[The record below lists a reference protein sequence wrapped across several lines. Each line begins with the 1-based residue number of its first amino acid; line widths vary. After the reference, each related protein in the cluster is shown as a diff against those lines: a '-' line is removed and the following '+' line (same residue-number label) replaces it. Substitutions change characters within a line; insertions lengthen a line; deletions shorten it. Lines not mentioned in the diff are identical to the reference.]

1 MKHKSTIPK
10 RSLVPKEVSLPDP
23 PVRPVDTPEVLPTIS
38 HHEVLAYVNAK
49 FNFQLAQA
57 DFEMKRAGLIL
68 KLRQGCHSDS
78 EGFFVTLDD
87 GYDRLVVIDNSSD
100 IPSIVD
106 GTRQDVSD
114 WLWALEKARCA
125 QPGQMAHI

>member
-1 MKHKSTIPK
+1 MKSKLRISKKLPN
-10 RSLVPKEVSLPDP
+10 PKEGELPDP
-23 PVRPVDTPEVLPTIS
+23 PVRSLDLPEVLPTIS

-68 KLRQGCHSDS
+68 KLRQGCHANV

-87 GYDRLVVIDNSSD
+87 GADRLVVIDESSD
-100 IPSIVD
+100 IPLIVD